1 MGFSLILLFDLG
13 NILAAFDTQRDFV
26 GNSALFVRSICNIAR
41 KERVMLTKLHIQNFK
56 SLKEVTLDLQPVNLL
71 IGPNNSGKTNL
82 LKAVEFLWEQRLD
95 GIKTDKFLQDCFKHE
110 NVEILIRAEAFGQS
124 YLGKCKLNNTTK
136 SVECQRY
143 YNFKEEREVSSTPE
157 LFKLTKILDTIQLY
171 RPNPLK
177 FTEAEPIISSVTI
190 HEDVSNLVPFLET
203 LRDEYRENFAQIEGD
218 IRKCLPEFQDIRFK
232 TVAPTTNSND
242 KRTFKKWGLF
252 SEVSKMTYWAEELS
266 EGVLYF
272 VALLCIINQPN
283 PPQLLLLE
291 EPERGIHPRRIKEV
305 MDFIFNLSQSKGI
318 QVIMTSH
325 HPYVLNEFEDIPEAV
340 FVFDKDEDGATQVRN
355 LQKDIIAPS
364 NEENDKQGLPR
375 IKFTQ
380 DLAEHWFSGFLGGV
394 PA

>member
-1 MGFSLILLFDLG
+1 
-13 NILAAFDTQRDFV
+13 
-26 GNSALFVRSICNIAR
+26 
-41 KERVMLTKLHIQNFK
+41 MLTKLHIQNFK

-95 GIKTDKFLQDCFKHE
+95 SIKTDKFLQDCFKHE

-124 YLGKCKLNNTTK
+124 YLGKCKLNETTK

-190 HEDVSNLVPFLET
+190 QEDVSNLVPFLET
-203 LRDEYRENFAQIEGD
+203 LRDEYRENFAQIEED

-232 TVAPTTNSND
+232 TVVPSTNSDD

-272 VALLCIINQPN
+272 VALLCIIHQPN
-283 PPQLLLLE
+283 PPKLLLLE

>member
-1 MGFSLILLFDLG
+1 
-13 NILAAFDTQRDFV
+13 
-26 GNSALFVRSICNIAR
+26 
-41 KERVMLTKLHIQNFK
+41 MLTKLHIQNFK

-82 LKAVEFLWEQRLD
+82 LKAVEFLGNYRRSEVPTSQ
-95 GIKTDKFLQDCFKHE
+95 FQQDCFKHE
-110 NVEILIRAEAFGQS
+110 NVEVLVGAEAVEQS
-124 YLGKCKLNNTTK
+124 YVGKYRLNDSK
-136 SVECQRY
+136 EGVERWRY
-143 YNFKEEREVSSTPE
+143 YNGKEESDVNATPE
-157 LFKLTKILDTIQLY
+157 LREFLKTLDEIQLY

-190 HEDVSNLVPFLET
+190 QEDVSNLVPFLET
-203 LRDEYRENFAQIEGD
+203 LRDEYRENFAKIEED

-272 VALLCIINQPN
+272 VALLCIIHQPN
-283 PPQLLLLE
+283 PPKLLLLE

-318 QVIMTSH
+318 QIIMTSH

-364 NEENDKQGLPR
+364 NEKNDKQGLPR

>member
-1 MGFSLILLFDLG
+1 MQE
-13 NILAAFDTQRDFV
+13 N
-26 GNSALFVRSICNIAR
+26 
-41 KERVMLTKLHIQNFK
+41 ERVMLTKLHIQNFK

-82 LKAVEFLWEQRLD
+82 LKAVEFLGNYRLSEMSL
-95 GIKTDKFLQDCFKHE
+95 DKFRQDCFKHE
-110 NVEILIRAEAFGQS
+110 DVEIVVGAEAAEQS
-124 YLGKCKLNNTTK
+124 YVGKYKLDVSK
-136 SVECQRY
+136 DGLERWRY
-143 YNFKEEREVSSTPE
+143 YNGQEEGDVRATPE
-157 LFKLTKILDTIQLY
+157 LREFLKTLDEIQLY

-190 HEDVSNLVPFLET
+190 QEDVANLIPFLET
-203 LRDEYRENFAQIEGD
+203 LRDEYRENFAQIEED

-242 KRTFKKWGLF
+242 NRTFKKWGLF

-272 VALLCIINQPN
+272 VALLCIIHQPK
-283 PPQLLLLE
+283 PPKLLLLE